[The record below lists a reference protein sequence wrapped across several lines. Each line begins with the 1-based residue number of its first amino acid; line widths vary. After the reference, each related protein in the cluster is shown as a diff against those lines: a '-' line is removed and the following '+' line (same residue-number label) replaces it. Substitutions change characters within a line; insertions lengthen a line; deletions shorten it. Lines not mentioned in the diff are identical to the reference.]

1 MDIYVYLWISM
12 DIYEMLGT
20 LWTFGQLLFGPR
32 VRAEYRGARHA
43 ACRWAGAGAEC
54 SGGAAAGGALHSPA
68 NITYIYRYIIVEYIY
83 NTITT
88 ITITYTVI

>member
-1 MDIYVYLWISM
+1 MYIYGYLWISM
-12 DIYEMLGT
+12 KCWELYGPLDNS
-20 LWTFGQLLFGPR
+20 FFGPR

-68 NITYIYRYIIVEYIY
+68 NIIYIDIL
-83 NTITT
+83 
-88 ITITYTVI
+88 